1 MVLTFGFA
9 AGFYCVLGR
18 VFDTLERLQNDVVPG
33 FLARES
39 FKEVVVRF
47 ILLFLSRTLETFN
60 QICLPSAYTLFQ

>member
-39 FKEVVVRF
+39 FKDLTQTAFHVMKYLLVVT
-47 ILLFLSRTLETFN
+47 IKLSNVGLKF
-60 QICLPSAYTLFQ
+60 